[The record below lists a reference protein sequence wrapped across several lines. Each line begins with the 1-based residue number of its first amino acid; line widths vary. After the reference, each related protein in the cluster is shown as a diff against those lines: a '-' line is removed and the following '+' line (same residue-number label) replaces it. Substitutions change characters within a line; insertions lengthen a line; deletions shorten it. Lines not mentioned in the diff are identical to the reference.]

1 MKHVGAIILGSFA
14 IIGGGLV
21 YYFKKQADLIALFQY
36 KILSITV
43 DNFDPALITGNVTIL
58 FTSVSNI
65 EVTINEFYLD
75 FYFDGNKVCFIQD
88 VTPFII
94 PAASGSIAGSAQIP
108 FAYSLNPQLVI
119 GGTGD
124 ILSYTLKQKDA
135 AISLRGYAAVQ
146 SGFIKATI
154 PVSYDTTVQKLL
166 SS

>member
-1 MKHVGAIILGSFA
+1 MKNVGAIILGSFA
-14 IIGGGLV
+14 VIAGGLI
-21 YYFKKQADLIALFQY
+21 YYFKKQADLLYLFKY
-36 KILSITV
+36 KILSITI

-58 FTSVSNI
+58 FTSISNI
-65 EVTINEFYLD
+65 EITINEFYLD
-75 FYFDGNKVCFIQD
+75 FYFDGNKIGFIQD
-88 VTPFII
+88 VTPFIV

-124 ILSYTLKQKDA
+124 ILAYTLRQKDA
-135 AISLRGYAAVQ
+135 AISLRGYASVQ
-146 SGFIKATI
+146 SGFIKATV